1 MSEMYDS
8 EEMMGDYWSQEPMQH
23 DQFMQGMEQ
32 HQDDEQLKNTL
43 RAIYKSCVREKYGVR
58 MSEFQHLCGAL
69 KIDIRDVT

>member
-32 HQDDEQLKNTL
+32 HEFDDSLRRILTSLMDKLSVYDLKLLCN
-43 RAIYKSCVREKYGVR
+43 AVNIDVR
-58 MSEFQHLCGAL
+58 
-69 KIDIRDVT
+69 DIS